1 MMVLALSLL
10 VTVEKK
16 ATMII
21 TMTIVLAPVVVV
33 MGIVVK
39 VVVSILKNAKGRK
52 QRIKEI

>member
-1 MMVLALSLL
+1 MVLALSLL
-10 VTVEKK
+10 VTVEEK

-39 VVVSILKNAKGRK
+39 LVVSILKNAKGRK
-52 QRIKEI
+52 QRIKKI